1 MVKSLPIHDLEGR
14 DVRAPGD
21 TGEPDSD
28 KTTTMPQGGRGRILL
43 SMMGFDGT
51 VYHAAIV
58 LPASYLVCSYS
69 KMG

>member
-28 KTTTMPQGGRGRILL
+28 KTTTICMPQGRILL